1 MTSDHQRYSLTELA
15 NLAGVSVRTVRYYQ
29 SQGLLSS
36 SGTSGPGAKYGEAH
50 LDRLRLI
57 RRLQREHLPL
67 AEIRRQLDEMD
78 DADIAE
84 LAEGEPPEPPADSAL
99 EYVRRVLEPGG
110 ASRSPSRLR
119 EVHPLYASAPS
130 LPSPA
135 PVPSEPSTPE
145 PPNRLVR
152 SQWERIPLATDV
164 ELHVRRPLP
173 RPLAKQVD
181 RLIAIA
187 ADLLKEDPS

>member
-67 AEIRRQLDEMD
+67 AEIRRQLDEID
-78 DADIAE
+78 DAD
-84 LAEGEPPEPPADSAL
+84 
-99 EYVRRVLEPGG
+99 YRRARGG
-110 ASRSPSRLR
+110 GTA
-119 EVHPLYASAPS
+119 
-130 LPSPA
+130 
-135 PVPSEPSTPE
+135 
-145 PPNRLVR
+145 
-152 SQWERIPLATDV
+152 
-164 ELHVRRPLP
+164 
-173 RPLAKQVD
+173 
-181 RLIAIA
+181 
-187 ADLLKEDPS
+187 

>member
-1 MTSDHQRYSLTELA
+1 MPSDHQRYSLTELA

-84 LAEGEPPEPPADSAL
+84 LAESEPPEPPVDSAL

-110 ASRSPSRLR
+110 ESG
-119 EVHPLYASAPS
+119 PLQH
-130 LPSPA
+130 
-135 PVPSEPSTPE
+135 
-145 PPNRLVR
+145 RQIR
-152 SQWERIPLATDV
+152 
-164 ELHVRRPLP
+164 
-173 RPLAKQVD
+173 
-181 RLIAIA
+181 
-187 ADLLKEDPS
+187 

>member
-78 DADIAE
+78 DADYRRARGGGTAGTARR
-84 LAEGEPPEPPADSAL
+84 LGAR
-99 EYVRRVLEPGG
+99 VRP
-110 ASRSPSRLR
+110 SRSRARWRLPVTVTTSRGTSPIRERSVAPIAGSRPLGTVNARTPKPPRPVAVGAHPARDRRRAPCPSA
-119 EVHPLYASAPS
+119 ASA
-130 LPSPA
+130 
-135 PVPSEPSTPE
+135 
-145 PPNRLVR
+145 
-152 SQWERIPLATDV
+152 TD
-164 ELHVRRPLP
+164 R
-173 RPLAKQVD
+173 QTG
-181 RLIAIA
+181 
-187 ADLLKEDPS
+187 